1 MFKSKDRILV
11 VASHPDDEVIGC
23 GGTILKAIESGCFV
37 SVIFLGEGVSARY
50 PGKELSKESLC
61 AKIVREK
68 ESKKCLKILGIEDYE
83 FSSLLCTQ
91 FETYPLVQFVRII
104 EKKINSFKPNIIFT
118 QNPYE
123 VNIDHTITYKAVEI
137 ATRPYKKNFLRA
149 IYSFETVC
157 SGNFAFENKF
167 YPNVYVNIKKFWKKK
182 LLAFKAYNNEIRK
195 YPFPRSVRGI
205 EIQARYRGLQAGQ
218 ELSEAFKLERSCY

>member
-1 MFKSKDRILV
+1 MSL
-11 VASHPDDEVIGC
+11 
-23 GGTILKAIESGCFV
+23 TFV

-167 YPNVYVNIKKFWKKK
+167 YPNETISPPEAAPAGCCVPTGVVPAGVVPAGVVPAGACCVPAKSDFITLPVSSISIPNSVLTASLVLLPQTPSTPSLFGPELPK
-182 LLAFKAYNNEIRK
+182 L
-195 YPFPRSVRGI
+195 
-205 EIQARYRGLQAGQ
+205 
-218 ELSEAFKLERSCY
+218 